1 MYFKELLSLIV
12 VTIVLMGEEL
22 MAEEYKDIDV
32 PILFTHGDC
41 DTQTSPVASRA
52 FANKIPSKDK
62 TYLSFSGCFHE
73 LHNEIAEDRA
83 KVIKSYCDWI
93 KTQLKSK

>member
-1 MYFKELLSLIV
+1 MATV
-12 VTIVLMGEEL
+12 VLMGEDL
-22 MAEEYKDIDV
+22 MSYGYQDITV

-41 DTQTSPVASRA
+41 DTQTSPTASRA

-62 TYLSFSGCFHE
+62 TYLSFNGCFHE
-73 LHNEIAEDRA
+73 LHNELAEDRA

-93 KTQLKSK
+93 KTQLKNK